1 MGTQKQ
7 EEGEWPSRQKLKAR
21 NELYSRNTALGKAY
35 MGVVI
40 LLPALRSLLFANKRR
55 LDLWQ

>member
-1 MGTQKQ
+1 MEQQTEVRRREITFSK
-7 EEGEWPSRQKLKAR
+7 
-21 NELYSRNTALGKAY
+21 NTALGKAY
-35 MGVVI
+35 TGELI